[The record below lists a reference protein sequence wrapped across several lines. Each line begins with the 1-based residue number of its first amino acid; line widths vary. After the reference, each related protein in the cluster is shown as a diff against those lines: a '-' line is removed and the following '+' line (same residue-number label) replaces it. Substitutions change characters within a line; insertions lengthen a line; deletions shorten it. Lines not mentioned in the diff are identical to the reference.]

1 MRHQSIITFYQGGLD
16 SELIF
21 IFNLKNHINL
31 VYARHRNNLMQ
42 NLYDP

>member
-1 MRHQSIITFYQGGLD
+1 MRRQSIITFYQGGLD
-16 SELIF
+16 SEL